1 MSLNKCYS
9 VVLQAAVDP
18 AAVSVIQSQQPTAEE
33 RAHGTI
39 SMKTYYQY
47 LTTDRGHLLTLIVIV
62 LFILGEV
69 SHIILF
75 LSSQFLY
82 SVHNFY
88 PFPVGICY
96 YR

>member
-1 MSLNKCYS
+1 MSVTEQML
-9 VVLQAAVDP
+9 LQAAVEP

-47 LTTDRGHLLTLIVIV
+47 LTTDRGHVLTLIVIV

-75 LSSQFLY
+75 VTSQYLLSLFL
-82 SVHNFY
+82 
-88 PFPVGICY
+88 
-96 YR
+96 